1 MKKIRNLL
9 TAGLIGLSVMA
20 AGTTVATTD
29 ARAQNAEALVDYPS
43 LKPETALQLAQGA
56 MTICQKA
63 GYQVAIAVV
72 DRFGLELVVLRD
84 QFAGAHTVDT
94 ARRKA
99 WTAVSFRTATLELT
113 ELVNS
118 SPTMSQLP
126 NITDALVL
134 GGGIPVRA
142 AGILVGGIGISGAPG
157 ADLDHDCAA
166 EAIAGVQD
174 FLDF

>member
-1 MKKIRNLL
+1 MKRITNLL
-9 TAGLIGLSVMA
+9 RAALLGLVVMTV
-20 AGTTVATTD
+20 TTTGV
-29 ARAQNAEALVDYPS
+29 RAQNAEAIVEYPS
-43 LKPETALQLAQGA
+43 LKPEAALELAQGA
-56 MTICQKA
+56 MTLCREA

-84 QFAGAHTVDT
+84 QFAGAHTPDT

-99 WTAVSFRTATLELT
+99 WTAVSFRTSTLELGD
-113 ELVNS
+113 LVRT

-126 NITDALVL
+126 GITNALVL

-157 ADLDHDCAA
+157 AELDHECAEKA
-166 EAIAGVQD
+166 VKGLQD